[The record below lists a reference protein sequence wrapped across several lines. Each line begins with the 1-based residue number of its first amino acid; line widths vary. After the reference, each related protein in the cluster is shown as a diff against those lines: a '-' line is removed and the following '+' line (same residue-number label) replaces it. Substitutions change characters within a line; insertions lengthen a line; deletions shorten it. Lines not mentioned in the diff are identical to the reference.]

1 MGLPATASVVRRS
14 IPPCHG
20 RGTPYRGDS
29 DRKRGFRP
37 LRRRHG
43 FKSRGRRSGRIG
55 REWKQAVA
63 EQLVHEA
70 SRDGTH
76 TRVHVAKSTCTTVR
90 AEVRNGCGC
99 KPHNRQC
106 QSVRTDSTS
115 RVALSPA
122 GGDDHSVRARPC
134 AQYRGDFAETLR
146 SLRSERVVRSRLVKT
161 VGRSHTSNGKPYTA
175 LMQFVS
181 HVGSPLVRPR
191 WVHSLPTARGSC
203 RGGPTRT
210 IPRCYR
216 GDDGSSP
223 SHDVMK
229 EYIPVA
235 TLASGATLGLVYL
248 WLKASADR
256 ARSRARWLQEFY
268 SK

>member
-115 RVALSPA
+115 RVALLPA
-122 GGDDHSVRARPC
+122 GYYHSVRARPC
-134 AQYRGDFAETLR
+134 AQYRGDDRGKKPYEQRETAHSTDAVRVTFGQSAR
-146 SLRSERVVRSRLVKT
+146 STT
-161 VGRSHTSNGKPYTA
+161 VGPLIPHRLRFVSWWSNSYDTA
-175 LMQFVS
+175 L
-181 HVGSPLVRPR
+181 LPR
-191 WVHSLPTARGSC
+191 
-203 RGGPTRT
+203 
-210 IPRCYR
+210 
-216 GDDGSSP
+216 
-223 SHDVMK
+223 
-229 EYIPVA
+229 
-235 TLASGATLGLVYL
+235 
-248 WLKASADR
+248 
-256 ARSRARWLQEFY
+256 
-268 SK
+268 